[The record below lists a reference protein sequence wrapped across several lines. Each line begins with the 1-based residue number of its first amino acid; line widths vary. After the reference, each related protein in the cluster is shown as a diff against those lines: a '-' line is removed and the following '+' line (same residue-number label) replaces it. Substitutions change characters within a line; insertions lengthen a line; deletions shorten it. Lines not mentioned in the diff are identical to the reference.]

1 MRAALLAFAL
11 CAIASAIAVHLM
23 VIQSMP
29 GFIMSR
35 AASGLKAAGL
45 KENTW
50 TAAPRITPL
59 TQTIVRSSPDLSYAV
74 CLLDLTSG
82 PVQISAPLWL
92 AYGSLSVFDD
102 TSENVHVSNLQGNGQ
117 PLEIIVALPG
127 QTVSASSDTPVVF
140 LPGSSGIAIV
150 RRLAPD
156 KASHKVATDLVATSL
171 CAAR

>member
-1 MRAALLAFAL
+1 MRATMLAFAL

-29 GFIMSR
+29 SFIMSR
-35 AASGLKAAGL
+35 TTSSLKAAGL
-45 KENTW
+45 KENKW
-50 TAAPRITPL
+50 TAAPRIMPL
-59 TQTIVRSSPDLSYAV
+59 TQKIVRSSPDLFYAV

-82 PVQISAPLWL
+82 QVQISVPLWP

-102 TSENVHVSNLQGNGQ
+102 TSENVHISNLQGNSQ

-127 QTVSASSDTPVVF
+127 QTVSASSDTTVVF
-140 LPGSSGIAIV
+140 LPGPSGIAIV

-156 KASHKVATDLVATSL
+156 EASHKVATELVATSL